1 MKIADHFSEY
11 NVGSYRL
18 VIQSLFLFL
27 LVPLSY
33 LAFVE
38 LVSANEARFIN
49 DFTNPNYFN
58 LDIKYIYYFQIL
70 SQFLSA
76 LIVLNLSL
84 LLIVNWYV
92 GIDHKRLTS
101 IYIAYYRITWFIIKI
116 TTLLVILIFLF
127 IIVVSINNIFPEF
140 KLRYWSFL
148 ILGATILGTLSAFF
162 VVLSIIYKFEK
173 KTSFNVVGYKISKN
187 DQPELFKLIK
197 ECSNKIK
204 TKIPDNV
211 VLGTTE
217 GFFVISSDVSLINRD
232 KEELLTGRT
241 LYISYLMLSILTKD
255 ELRGI
260 IGHELAHF
268 SGEDTEYSDKYK
280 SLYFTLTEKFKYF
293 RKGFEE
299 NEKNQKEMGI
309 AGSIS
314 TFFEKFFLM
323 MLFNPIMYIT
333 INMLIKNFKICMNQE
348 LRADTIGSKLC
359 KNKKSMISGLC
370 KFQIY
375 SQINKN
381 LFDDISKNRGKSL
394 IFEFNKTYKEY
405 LLSYKFKDILTMII
419 AYEMSHPCD
428 THPPIIERMQNLNIN
443 FADIKESDLTKKI
456 PSASNYIKNY
466 DQLDELLFKF
476 II

>member
-1 MKIADHFSEY
+1 MNIGKLFDEY
-11 NVGSYRL
+11 YENSYRL

-27 LVPLSY
+27 LVPLIY
-33 LAFVE
+33 LAFIEV
-38 LVSANEARFIN
+38 VSTDKARFID

-58 LDIKYIYYFQIL
+58 LDIKYVYYFQIL
-70 SQFLSA
+70 SKILSV
-76 LIVLNLSL
+76 LIVFNLSS

-92 GIDHKRLTS
+92 GTDHKRLTS
-101 IYIAYYRITWFIIKI
+101 IYIAYYRVTWLIIKI

-127 IIVVSINNIFPEF
+127 FIVISINNIFPEF
-140 KLRYWSFL
+140 KLRWWSFL
-148 ILGATILGTLSAFF
+148 ILGATIFGTLSAFF
-162 VVLSIIYKFEK
+162 IVISIIYKFEK
-173 KTSFNVVGYKISKN
+173 KTSLDVIGYKASKT

-197 ECSNKIK
+197 ECSNKLK

-309 AGSIS
+309 AGPIFA
-314 TFFEKFFLM
+314 FFEKFFLM

-333 INMLIKNFKICMNQE
+333 INMLIKNFKICMDQE
-348 LRADTIGSKLC
+348 FRADKIGSKLC
-359 KNKKSMISGLC
+359 ENKKSMISGLC

-375 SQINKN
+375 SQINRN
-381 LFDDISKNRGKSL
+381 LFDNISKNKGKSL
-394 IFEFNKTYKEY
+394 TSEFNKNYKEY
-405 LLSYKFKDILTMII
+405 LVSYKFKDILTLII

-428 THPPIIERMQNLNIN
+428 THPPIIERMKNLNID
-443 FADIKESDLTKKI
+443 FAEIKESDLTKKI
-456 PSASNYIKNY
+456 PSASSYIKDYNR
-466 DQLDELLFKF
+466 LDELLFKF

>member
-1 MKIADHFSEY
+1 MNIGKLFDEY
-11 NVGSYRL
+11 YENSYRL

-27 LVPLSY
+27 LVPLIY
-33 LAFVE
+33 LAFIE
-38 LVSANEARFIN
+38 IVSTDEARFIN

-58 LDIKYIYYFQIL
+58 LDIKYVYYFQIL
-70 SQFLSA
+70 SKILTA
-76 LIVLNLSL
+76 LIVFNLSV
-84 LLIVNWYV
+84 LLIINWYV

-101 IYIAYYRITWFIIKI
+101 IYIAYYRLTWLIIKI

-140 KLRYWSFL
+140 KLRHWSFL
-148 ILGATILGTLSAFF
+148 ILSATILGTLSAFF
-162 VVLSIIYKFEK
+162 VVISIIYKFEK
-173 KTSFNVVGYKISKN
+173 KTSLDVVGCKISKN

-211 VLGTTE
+211 ILGTNE
-217 GFFVISSDVSLINRD
+217 GFFVISSDVNLINRD
-232 KEELLTGRT
+232 SEELLTGRT
-241 LYISYLMLSILTKD
+241 LFISYLMLNILTKD
-255 ELRGI
+255 ELRGL

-280 SLYFTLTEKFKYF
+280 SLYFTLTEKFKFF

-309 AGSIS
+309 TGTIFA
-314 TFFEKFFLM
+314 FFEKFFLM

-333 INMLIKNFKICMNQE
+333 INMLIKNFKICMDQE
-348 LRADTIGSKLC
+348 FRADTIGSKIC
-359 KNKKSMISGLC
+359 KDKKSMISGLC
-370 KFQIY
+370 KFHIY
-375 SQINKN
+375 SQINRN
-381 LFDDISKNRGKSL
+381 LFDNILKNKGKSL
-394 IFEFNKTYKEY
+394 TSEFNKNYREY
-405 LLSYKFKDILTMII
+405 LVSYKFKDILTMII
-419 AYEMSHPCD
+419 AYEMYHPCD
-428 THPPIIERMQNLNIN
+428 THPPIIERMKNLKIN
-443 FADIKESDLTKKI
+443 FADIKESDLTKKN
-456 PSASNYIKNY
+456 PSASSYIKDY